1 MAKKKANNFQDI
13 HVEDYLAEYE
23 CNYITSETLIYD
35 FNRHKQSLNGEWN
48 FAVDQY
54 DTCLRQKWFL
64 E

>member
-35 FNRHKQSLNGEWN
+35 FQRRTPESKSFSKNWR
-48 FAVDQY
+48 
-54 DTCLRQKWFL
+54 C
-64 E
+64 